1 MQMVAIQ
8 KKVLRQCGVVMVG
21 EAGDIQS
28 WDQAMERLTGIDASS
43 AIGLRFEDLKCLK
56 ILEEPAK
63 TLAAN
68 GHDVGFATVADFVVP
83 PTYSAS
89 RCLVFACHTPAP
101 RESDS
106 IQYPTSG
113 SQSEVTAKQV
123 RQLNPT
129 QNQVMQTEKLAAI
142 GQLAAGVAHEI
153 NNPIGYVFSNL
164 KTLGNYVRDLLKIVD
179 AVEGVAHLDDLRHL
193 KRNLEYDYIRHD
205 LEALL
210 SESADG
216 IDRVKKIITA
226 LKDFSRPEEE
236 GFREFDLHHGIET
249 TLKVVNNELKYK
261 ANVICEFGALP
272 LVECNGSQ
280 INQVTLNLLINAA
293 QAIETRGTITVRS
306 GVEGEE
312 VWFEV
317 QDTGC
322 GIEADALRRIFEP
335 FYTTKQL
342 GKGTGLGLAL
352 SYNIVE
358 QHAGRIEVFSDLGRG
373 SRFRIWLPIHQKVR
387 EA

>member
-1 MQMVAIQ
+1 MIAIQ
-8 KKVLRQCGVVMVG
+8 KQGSGKCGVVLIG
-21 EAGDIQS
+21 EGGDVRS
-28 WDQAMERLTGIDASS
+28 WDKAMENLTGIDATS
-43 AIGLRFEDLKCLK
+43 AIGLRFEDLKCLR
-56 ILEEPAK
+56 ILTGPADGMSP
-63 TLAAN
+63 N
-68 GHDVGFATVADFVVP
+68 GASVGFATIADFPLP
-83 PTYSAS
+83 PSNITS
-89 RCLVFACHTPAP
+89 RCLVFTRQVPASYACA
-101 RESDS
+101 S
-106 IQYPTSG
+106 IQYPTSA
-113 SQSEVTAKQV
+113 SQVDATEINV
-123 RQLNPT
+123 RQSGET
-129 QNQVMQTEKLAAI
+129 QNQIMQTEKLAAI

-179 AVEGVAHLDDLRHL
+179 AVDGVAHLDDLRHL

-210 SESADG
+210 NESADG

-226 LKDFSRPEEE
+226 LKDFSRPEDE
-236 GFREFDLHHGIET
+236 GFRDFDLHHGIET
-249 TLKVVNNELKYK
+249 TLKVVNNEIKYK
-261 ANVICEFGALP
+261 ANVICEFGVLP

-293 QAIETRGTITVRS
+293 QAIETKGIITVRS
-306 GVEGEE
+306 GVDGQE

-322 GIEADALRRIFEP
+322 GMEADALRRIFEP

-352 SYNIVE
+352 SYSIVE
-358 QHAGRIEVFSDLGRG
+358 QHSGRIDVFSELGRG
-373 SRFRIWLPIHQKVR
+373 SRFRVWLPIRQKVS

>member
-1 MQMVAIQ
+1 MNTIP
-8 KKVLRQCGVVMVG
+8 KETGSERLGVVLTDQNGV
-21 EAGDIQS
+21 IRS
-28 WDQAMERLTGIDASS
+28 WNGVMQALTGITAR
-43 AIGLRFEDLKCLK
+43 AAVGAPMEALRFVGDSTAEAPV
-56 ILEEPAK
+56 EPKSHEAPRMRI
-63 TLAAN
+63 
-68 GHDVGFATVADFVVP
+68 ADFEIPQNVGV
-83 PTYSAS
+83 T
-89 RCLVFACHTPAP
+89 RCLVFAHCLDTGGARPFQHPTLRFQAEAVEKKGRPVIPAH
-101 RESDS
+101 SH
-106 IQYPTSG
+106 I
-113 SQSEVTAKQV
+113 
-123 RQLNPT
+123 
-129 QNQVMQTEKLAAI
+129 MQTEKLAAI

-193 KRNLEYDYIRHD
+193 KRNLEYDYIRND
-205 LEALL
+205 LAALL

-236 GFREFDLHHGIET
+236 GFRAFDLHHGIET

-261 ANVICEFGALP
+261 ANIVCDFGVLP

-280 INQVTLNLLINAA
+280 INQVTLNLLINAV
-293 QAIETRGTITVRS
+293 QAIETHGTITIRS
-306 GVEGEE
+306 GMNGAE

-317 QDTGC
+317 EDTGA
-322 GIEADALRRIFEP
+322 GIEDDALHRIFEP

-352 SYNIVE
+352 SYGIVE
-358 QHAGRIEVFSDLGRG
+358 QHRGRIEVVSKKGWG
-373 SRFRIWLPIHQKVR
+373 SRFRVWLPIHQKAA
-387 EA
+387 EE